1 MSSPAA
7 PARAVVFDCDGVLFD
22 SWHANV
28 AYYNAIRATIGLPP
42 MDPAWEDRA
51 HFLATSSVLEEM
63 FGHDP
68 ALAREARQV
77 AARTDYEPFFALM
90 VPMPGLFDVLAT
102 LRPAWRLG
110 MATNRGATVPQ
121 VMRRFGLDVWLD
133 AAVGCLDVPRPK
145 PAPDVILECLARL
158 GVPASGG
165 VYVGDAESDLIAA
178 EAAGVQFVAVGGDA
192 WSAHH
197 VRELRHLPAVL
208 DDLAAA
214 ARSA

>member
-1 MSSPAA
+1 
-7 PARAVVFDCDGVLFD
+7 
-22 SWHANV
+22 
-28 AYYNAIRATIGLPP
+28 
-42 MDPAWEDRA
+42 
-51 HFLATSSVLEEM
+51 
-63 FGHDP
+63 
-68 ALAREARQV
+68 
-77 AARTDYEPFFALM
+77 M

-165 VYVGDAESDLIAA
+165 VYVGDAESDLIA
-178 EAAGVQFVAVGGDA
+178 GGGGQRAVRRRRQRRRVGA
-192 WSAHH
+192 RTTSASCGSC
-197 VRELRHLPAVL
+197 PPCWTT
-208 DDLAAA
+208 
-214 ARSA
+214 

>member
-28 AYYNAIRATIGLPP
+28 AYYNAIRATLGLPP

-121 VMRRFGLDVWLD
+121 VTPLRPRRLVRGRLTCRGRW
-133 AAVGCLDVPRPK
+133 RPTSSSS
-145 PAPDVILECLARL
+145 AHT

-197 VRELRHLPAVL
+197 VSELRHLPAVL
-208 DDLAAA
+208 DGLAAV